1 MNTKKLKTYILYVLV
16 IAIFFVILSVIFS
29 FHAIYTGVKNIS
41 VEAKMEFGQD
51 CAQSLVLYIQSDDH
65 TEKDK
70 THAVWALG
78 QLADKD
84 ALPFLENLQQ
94 EYDCQEDPQK
104 SKICYEIYKAI
115 KWCTHGNATSWMYK
129 NREKW

>member
-1 MNTKKLKTYILYVLV
+1 MDIRKLKKIILYVSV
-16 IAIFFVILSVIFS
+16 IALFFIIMSVIFS
-29 FHAIYTGVKNIS
+29 FHAIYTGVKNICVS
-41 VEAKMEFGQD
+41 AKEEFGQN
-51 CAQSLVLYIQSDDH
+51 CVQSLMMYIQSGNH
-65 TEKDK
+65 SEKDK

-78 QLADKD
+78 QLADKNT
-84 ALPFLENLQQ
+84 LPFLENLQK
-94 EYDCQEDPQK
+94 EYTCENEQGK